1 MEEKGGKRE
10 DCGTAPRTSWWLHQ
24 DALLSGGSRH
34 GRHQQGASER
44 RASPPAPEPPRCSL
58 PLQVPRRPGRGCGMP
73 APSRAAGTA
82 PASCATP
89 VPPQKPLA
97 KREACLAPGSPT
109 GPAWGAGAG
118 CSRRARAVK
127 FGGPQV
133 PADSRVLGTT
143 CCLHLL
149 LLPALLPAC
158 LSRGWH
164 CVGGTSRLV
173 GTLPW

>member
-1 MEEKGGKRE
+1 MKPPRGQAGGCTRMLFSRGGP
-10 DCGTAPRTSWWLHQ
+10 GTAGTSRGQASAAHRRQPR
-24 DALLSGGSRH
+24 
-34 GRHQQGASER
+34 
-44 RASPPAPEPPRCSL
+44 SPPAARSRCRFPGGWIGGAGCQTRAEPQGL
-58 PLQVPRRPGRGCGMP
+58 LRPP
-73 APSRAAGTA
+73 VRA
-82 PASCATP
+82 P
-89 VPPQKPLA
+89 VPPQQPLA

-109 GPAWGAGAG
+109 RSAWGAGAG

-133 PADSRVLGTT
+133 PAGSRVLGTM